1 MTLRGF
7 MQGPHLRL
15 GVLQLSENHAGPGIS
30 LVRIE
35 IAAQDYHQID
45 VLADIPLAV
54 ESVRRGALDS
64 VTDCLAQMELAGGL
78 ALLREECPQVGNH
91 PVFEPLNLRFG
102 EGDKLGPSNR

>member
-1 MTLRGF
+1 MTLRGR
-7 MQGPHLRL
+7 MQGPHSLL
-15 GVLQLSENHAGPGIS
+15 GVPRISEDQAGPWIS

-35 IAAQDYHQID
+35 IAAQDHHQID

-64 VTDCLAQMELAGGL
+64 VTDRLAQSELAGGL
-78 ALLREECPQVGNH
+78 ALFREECPQVGNH
-91 PVFEPLNLRFG
+91 PVFEPLNLRFR